1 MKKINFYKKKLHEKL
16 DEISKNGKKIV
27 GYGASHSSTLLVHQF
42 DIRKYL
48 DFIVDDNEIKHN
60 TFSPNYKIPV
70 YAPNYMYKKKISN
83 VLILAWNKK
92 KYIIN
97 KHKRF
102 TNNKGKF
109 ILPF

>member
-1 MKKINFYKKKLHEKL
+1 MIEKNHPSIKYGNTGVLIINLGTP
-16 DEISKNGKKIV
+16 D
-27 GYGASHSSTLLVHQF
+27 STNWF

>member
-1 MKKINFYKKKLHEKL
+1 MHLTIC
-16 DEISKNGKKIV
+16 I
-27 GYGASHSSTLLVHQF
+27 
-42 DIRKYL
+42 
-48 DFIVDDNEIKHN
+48 
-60 TFSPNYKIPV
+60 
-70 YAPNYMYKKKISN
+70 KKISN

-109 ILPF
+109 ILPFNKLIKILKRKKKNFLIKIFLISYSKIKFLLQIIIFLPTSLY

>member
-1 MKKINFYKKKLHEKL
+1 MKLVKME
-16 DEISKNGKKIV
+16 KKIV

-70 YAPNYMYKKKISN
+70 YALTICIKKKF
-83 VLILAWNKK
+83 L
-92 KYIIN
+92 
-97 KHKRF
+97 
-102 TNNKGKF
+102 TC
-109 ILPF
+109 